1 MVYMY
6 SAGVLLLCRVGT
18 VRRGHPDR
26 GERGGRREPA
36 GAAAPNARREGSS
49 KMRCPRCETI
59 ILDERTRDG
68 VVVDACRECR
78 GIWLDRGEL
87 EKLIARSGVEAETR
101 YRDPAPRRRD
111 DDDFDN
117 DDDDDSGRGRRGRR
131 REGFFG
137 SLGDLFD

>member
-1 MVYMY
+1 M
-6 SAGVLLLCRVGT
+6 
-18 VRRGHPDR
+18 
-26 GERGGRREPA
+26 
-36 GAAAPNARREGSS
+36 
-49 KMRCPRCETI
+49 KCPRCETTV
-59 ILDERTRDG
+59 LDERTRDG

-111 DDDFDN
+111 DDDE
-117 DDDDDSGRGRRGRR
+117 DDDDGHAGRGRRGRR